1 MNRDAMT
8 TAPKTI
14 LVLCHR
20 IPYPADKGDKIRN
33 FHLIKAL
40 SKKARVVLGCFIDEP
55 FDQGYASQLS
65 TLADVAFCRPMF
77 IATRVLN
84 ATVALLRGTSITE
97 SFYNDAQ
104 MRRFAAEHS
113 VTADAIFVAS
123 AAMARYI
130 PTEYRHKAVLDFVD
144 FDSEKW
150 LHYANQTANPLKSW
164 LFGREART
172 LSRYEQSLVAEFKAA
187 SFVSDAEAH
196 QFKSN
201 LATEQQHKIV
211 ALANGVDTEFFNP
224 ALFDHKIEKGLVVFT
239 GEMNY
244 QPNIDAVIW
253 FAGDV
258 LPQLL
263 QRQTVRFCIVGR
275 NPTAEV
281 LALRTE
287 NIEVTGR
294 VDDVRP
300 YLARAQLV
308 VAPMLFAR
316 GVKNKVLEA
325 MAMAKPIVAT
335 TAAMF
340 GLDAARH
347 TDAIEIADTSE
358 SFTRAC
364 LHLLERSELAYLS
377 RQIVEQHFGWQASA
391 NTLTSLLI
399 DANDGP
405 NA

>member
-1 MNRDAMT
+1 MT

-40 SKKARVVLGCFIDEP
+40 SNRARVVLGCFIDEP
-55 FDQGYASQLS
+55 FDQGYVSQLS
-65 TLADVAFCRPMF
+65 TLADLAFCRPMF
-77 IATRVLN
+77 IAARVLN

-97 SFYNDAQ
+97 SFYNDVQ
-104 MRRFAAEHS
+104 MRRFAAEQS
-113 VTADAIFVAS
+113 ANADAIFVAS

-172 LSRYEQSLVAEFKAA
+172 LSCYENSLVSEFKAA
-187 SFVSDAEAH
+187 CFVSDAEAQ

-201 LATEQQHKIV
+201 LAAEQRQKVV
-211 ALANGVDTEFFNP
+211 ALANGVDTDFFNP
-224 ALFDHKIEKGLVVFT
+224 ALFEQNIEQGLVVFT

-253 FAGDV
+253 FARDV
-258 LPQLL
+258 LPQLSH
-263 QRQTVRFCIVGR
+263 RQKVRFCIVGR
-275 NPTAEV
+275 NPTSEV
-281 LALRTE
+281 LALRSE

-308 VAPMLFAR
+308 VAPMLLAR
-316 GVKNKVLEA
+316 GIKNKVLEA

-347 TDAIEIADTSE
+347 TTAIEIADSAE
-358 SFTRAC
+358 SFANAC
-364 LHLLERSELAYLS
+364 LHQLQHFVPASSS
-377 RQIVEQHFGWQASA
+377 RHLVEQHFGWQASA